1 MVSPASA
8 ESSAMIDP
16 NRKKAPKA
24 KTPLPPFEEF
34 VAEAQRLKD
43 QAMRVLQADGSHTP
57 ILVLFTERG
66 MEIGGIQTSGD
77 RAMHEYVKAIVKARG
92 AQAFVCISES
102 WMVMNLSGVA
112 TNVRPSLHP
121 DRRECLVVSA
131 VHPSGS
137 RMWATPFSREHNT
150 ITFGATLDSS
160 AMGMDLRGGIPE
172 ALDREE

>member
-1 MVSPASA
+1 
-8 ESSAMIDP
+8 MIGPDK
-16 NRKKAPKA
+16 NQKAPTKA
-24 KTPLPPFEEF
+24 PLPPFEEF
-34 VAEAQRLKD
+34 IAEAQRLKD
-43 QAMRVLQADGSHTP
+43 KAMAMLQRDRHHTP

-92 AQAFVCISES
+92 AKAFVCVTES

-131 VHPSGS
+131 VHPAGS

-160 AMGMDLRGGIPE
+160 ALGMDLRGGIPE
-172 ALDREE
+172 ALSGEG